1 MIDLIKKQQIIL
13 RHVNND
19 SNCQIAKDLG
29 IDKNTVI
36 KYVNE
41 YEEILKA
48 VIEQEPGTDPNTLI
62 ATIVEK
68 TAYNCKNRGP
78 KASATEAQEVICKC
92 LAENEE
98 KRLTGRCKQQM
109 RKTDI
114 HGYLVKQGFDISYST
129 VKRLVREM
137 EDIHKEA
144 YIRQEHSP
152 VPVGHPDQ
160 KYLRN
165 VL

>member
-19 SNCQIAKDLG
+19 SNRQIAKDLG
-29 IDKNTVI
+29 IDKNTVN

-41 YEEILKA
+41 YEEQLKA

-68 TAYNCKNRGP
+68 PAYNCKNNGP
-78 KASATEAQEVICKC
+78 KASTTEAQEVIRKC

-98 KRLTGRCKQQM
+98 KRLTGRSKQQM
-109 RKTDI
+109 
-114 HGYLVKQGFDISYST
+114 
-129 VKRLVREM
+129 
-137 EDIHKEA
+137 
-144 YIRQEHSP
+144 
-152 VPVGHPDQ
+152 
-160 KYLRN
+160 
-165 VL
+165 

>member
-19 SNCQIAKDLG
+19 SNRQIAKDLG
-29 IDKNTVI
+29 IDKN
-36 KYVNE
+36 
-41 YEEILKA
+41 
-48 VIEQEPGTDPNTLI
+48 
-62 ATIVEK
+62 
-68 TAYNCKNRGP
+68 RGP
-78 KASATEAQEVICKC
+78 KASTTEAQEVIRKC

-98 KRLTGRCKQQM
+98 KRLTGRSKQQM

-114 HGYLVKQGFDISYST
+114 HGYLVKQGFDNSYST

-144 YIRQEHSP
+144 YIRQEYEPGQIAAEQAGQSAGIDP
-152 VPVGHPDQ
+152 ELLM
-160 KYLRN
+160 K
-165 VL
+165 VLTNPEMAKLLKALAGTIE